1 MLFIPA
7 GEIQTG
13 MRLAKPIYN
22 KNGVLL
28 YERNSPL
35 TTQSI
40 NSIQNFGLI
49 GIYILEPA
57 EPLPPLSKEDLE
69 FEQNQTVYMF
79 HLKECFNA
87 IQKNKSIDSFSGII
101 TDIIKKYGILNHRIN
116 FNQNLRS
123 ADDFVYKHAI
133 SSAILTAMISHS
145 LGLSPKQQEMVIN
158 AALLCG
164 FGYIFVPRNIMEKGN
179 ELEKGEMDIVQQ
191 SLERGLFFLEP
202 YTEAFDLIKNYIYQG
217 NSFQKATTNN
227 DEILN
232 LQCDILKV
240 ANHYDNITGM
250 ILGHTPESEI
260 VAMKK
265 LSEHPE
271 EFNPVV
277 VKALASCIH
286 IIPEGA
292 SVDLSTGDKGIVLA
306 ENTNDYLKPL
316 ILRLSD
322 NQLYDLSNPVISNH
336 MHIIDIMKTMDNR
349 IQIDEETL
357 KHFSAD
363 VHIKE
368 VADRFRKV
376 LYNK

>member
-7 GEIQTG
+7 AEIETG

-35 TTQSI
+35 TVQSI
-40 NSIQNFGLI
+40 NSIRNFGLI

-69 FEQNQTVYMF
+69 FEQNQTVYLF
-79 HLKECFNA
+79 HLKECFSC
-87 IQKNKSIDSFSGII
+87 IQKRKPLTTLPTMFN
-101 TDIIKKYGILNHRIN
+101 DIIQKYGVLNHRIN

-133 SSAILTAMISHS
+133 STAILSAMLSHA
-145 LGLSPKQQEMVIN
+145 LALSPKQQETVIN
-158 AALLCG
+158 AALLSG

-179 ELEKGEMDIVQQ
+179 DLEKGDIDIIQQ

-202 YTEAFDLIKNYIYQG
+202 YTDAYELIKQYIYQD
-217 NSFQKATTNN
+217 NPSKSLYTDDN
-227 DEILN
+227 ILQ
-232 LQCDILKV
+232 LQTDILKV

-250 ILGHTPESEI
+250 MLGHTPQSEI
-260 VAMKK
+260 VAMQK
-265 LSEHPE
+265 LMNSPE
-271 EFNPVV
+271 DFNPEVV
-277 VKALASCIH
+277 HALATCIH
-286 IIPEGA
+286 IIPDGA
-292 SVDLSTGDKGIVLA
+292 SIDLSTGDKGIVLA
-306 ENTNDYLKPL
+306 ENPNDFMKPL
-316 ILRLSD
+316 ILRLSN
-322 NQLYDLSNPVISNH
+322 NQVYDLSNPVIANH
-336 MHIIDIMKTMDNR
+336 IHIVDIMKTMDNR
-349 IQIDEETL
+349 IHIDSETL

-363 VHIKE
+363 KRIKE
-368 VADRFRKV
+368 VADRFRRV

>member
-7 GEIQTG
+7 AEIETG

-35 TTQSI
+35 TVQSI
-40 NSIQNFGLI
+40 NSIRNFGLI

-69 FEQNQTVYMF
+69 FEQNQTVYLF
-79 HLKECFNA
+79 HLKECFSC
-87 IQKNKSIDSFSGII
+87 IQKRKPLTTLPTMVN
-101 TDIIKKYGILNHRIN
+101 DIIQKYGVLNHRIN

-133 SSAILTAMISHS
+133 STAILSAMLSHA
-145 LGLSPKQQEMVIN
+145 LALSPKQQETVIN
-158 AALLCG
+158 AALLSG

-179 ELEKGEMDIVQQ
+179 DLEKGDIDIIQQ

-202 YTEAFDLIKNYIYQG
+202 YTDAYELIKQYIYQD
-217 NSFQKATTNN
+217 NPSKSLYTDDN
-227 DEILN
+227 ILQ
-232 LQCDILKV
+232 LQTDILKV

-250 ILGHTPESEI
+250 MLGHTPQSEI
-260 VAMKK
+260 VAMQK
-265 LSEHPE
+265 LMNSPE
-271 EFNPVV
+271 DFNPEVV
-277 VKALASCIH
+277 HALATCIH
-286 IIPEGA
+286 IIPDGA
-292 SVDLSTGDKGIVLA
+292 SIDLSTGDKGIVLA
-306 ENTNDYLKPL
+306 ENPNDFMKPL
-316 ILRLSD
+316 ILRLSN
-322 NQLYDLSNPVISNH
+322 NQVYDLSNPVIANH
-336 MHIIDIMKTMDNR
+336 IHIVDIMKTMDNR
-349 IQIDEETL
+349 IHIDSETL

-363 VHIKE
+363 KRIKE
-368 VADRFRKV
+368 VADRFRRV

>member
-7 GEIQTG
+7 AEIETG

-40 NSIQNFGLI
+40 NSIRNFGLI

-69 FEQNQTVYMF
+69 FEQNQTVYLF
-79 HLKECFNA
+79 HLKECFNC
-87 IQKNKSIDSFSGII
+87 IQKRKQLLALPAMV
-101 TDIIKKYGILNHRIN
+101 TDIIKKYGALNHRIN

-133 SSAILTAMISHS
+133 STAILSAMLSHA
-145 LGLSPKQQEMVIN
+145 LALSPKQQEIVIN
-158 AALLCG
+158 AALLSG

-179 ELEKGEMDIVQQ
+179 DLEKGDLDIIQQ

-202 YTEAFDLIKNYIYQG
+202 YTDSYELIKHYIYQD
-217 NSFQKATTNN
+217 NPSKQLYTDDK
-227 DEILN
+227 ILQ
-232 LQCDILKV
+232 LQTDILKV

-250 ILGHTPESEI
+250 ILGHTPQSEI
-260 VAMKK
+260 VAMQK
-265 LSEHPE
+265 LMNSPE
-271 EFNPVV
+271 DFNPEVV
-277 VKALASCIH
+277 HALATCIH
-286 IIPEGA
+286 IIPDGA
-292 SVDLSTGDKGIVLA
+292 SIDLSTGDKGIVLA
-306 ENTNDYLKPL
+306 ENPNDFMKPL
-316 ILRLSD
+316 ILRLSN
-322 NQLYDLSNPVISNH
+322 NQVYDLSNPTIANH
-336 MHIIDIMKTMDNR
+336 IHIVDIMKTMDNR
-349 IQIDEETL
+349 IHIDRETL

-363 VHIKE
+363 KRIKE
-368 VADRFRKV
+368 VADRFRRV

>member
-7 GEIQTG
+7 AEIETG

-35 TTQSI
+35 TVQSI
-40 NSIQNFGLI
+40 NSIRNFGLI

-69 FEQNQTVYMF
+69 FEQNQTVYLF
-79 HLKECFNA
+79 HLKECFSC
-87 IQKNKSIDSFSGII
+87 IQKRKPLTTLPTMVN
-101 TDIIKKYGILNHRIN
+101 DIIKKYGVLNHRIN

-133 SSAILTAMISHS
+133 STAILSAMLSHA
-145 LGLSPKQQEMVIN
+145 LALSPKQQETVIN
-158 AALLCG
+158 AALLSG

-179 ELEKGEMDIVQQ
+179 DLEKGDLDIVQQ

-202 YTEAFDLIKNYIYQG
+202 YTDAYELIKQYIYQD
-217 NSFQKATTNN
+217 NPSKRLYTDDNILQFQT
-227 DEILN
+227 
-232 LQCDILKV
+232 DILKV

-250 ILGHTPESEI
+250 MLGHTPQSEI
-260 VAMKK
+260 VAMQK
-265 LSEHPE
+265 LMNSPE
-271 EFNPVV
+271 DFNPEVV
-277 VKALASCIH
+277 HALATCIH
-286 IIPEGA
+286 IIPDGA
-292 SVDLSTGDKGIVLA
+292 SIDLSTGDKGIVLA
-306 ENTNDYLKPL
+306 ENPNDFMKPL
-316 ILRLSD
+316 ILRLSN
-322 NQLYDLSNPVISNH
+322 NQVYDLSNPVIANH
-336 MHIIDIMKTMDNR
+336 IHIVDIMKTMDNR
-349 IQIDEETL
+349 IHIDSETL

-363 VHIKE
+363 KRIKE
-368 VADRFRKV
+368 VADRFRRV

>member
-7 GEIQTG
+7 AEIETG

-35 TTQSI
+35 TVQSI
-40 NSIQNFGLI
+40 NSIRNFGLI

-69 FEQNQTVYMF
+69 FEQNQTVYLF
-79 HLKECFNA
+79 HLKECFSC
-87 IQKNKSIDSFSGII
+87 IQKRKPLTTLPTMVN
-101 TDIIKKYGILNHRIN
+101 DIIQKYGVLNHRIN

-133 SSAILTAMISHS
+133 STAILSAMLSHA
-145 LGLSPKQQEMVIN
+145 LALSPKQQETVIN
-158 AALLCG
+158 AALLSG

-179 ELEKGEMDIVQQ
+179 DLEKGDIDIVQQ

-202 YTEAFDLIKNYIYQG
+202 YTDAYELIKQYIYQD
-217 NSFQKATTNN
+217 NPSKRLYTDDN
-227 DEILN
+227 ILQ
-232 LQCDILKV
+232 LQTDILKV

-250 ILGHTPESEI
+250 MLGHTPQSEI
-260 VAMKK
+260 VAMQK
-265 LSEHPE
+265 LMNSPE
-271 EFNPVV
+271 DFNPEVV
-277 VKALASCIH
+277 HALATCIH
-286 IIPEGA
+286 IIPDGA
-292 SVDLSTGDKGIVLA
+292 SIDLSTGDKGIVLA
-306 ENTNDYLKPL
+306 ENPNDFMKPL
-316 ILRLSD
+316 ILRLSN
-322 NQLYDLSNPVISNH
+322 NQVYDLSNPVIANH
-336 MHIIDIMKTMDNR
+336 IHIVDIMKTMDNR
-349 IQIDEETL
+349 IHIDSETL

-363 VHIKE
+363 KRIKE
-368 VADRFRKV
+368 VADRFRRV

>member
-7 GEIQTG
+7 AEIETG

-35 TTQSI
+35 TVQSI
-40 NSIQNFGLI
+40 NSIRNFGLI

-69 FEQNQTVYMF
+69 FEQNQTVYLF
-79 HLKECFNA
+79 HLKECFSC
-87 IQKNKSIDSFSGII
+87 IQKRKPLTTLPTMVN
-101 TDIIKKYGILNHRIN
+101 DIIQKYGVLNHRIN

-133 SSAILTAMISHS
+133 STAILSAMLSHA
-145 LGLSPKQQEMVIN
+145 LALSPKQQETVIN
-158 AALLCG
+158 AALLSG

-179 ELEKGEMDIVQQ
+179 DLEKGDLDIVQQ

-202 YTEAFDLIKNYIYQG
+202 YTDAYELIKQYIYQD
-217 NSFQKATTNN
+217 NPSKRLYTDDNILQFQT
-227 DEILN
+227 
-232 LQCDILKV
+232 DILKV

-250 ILGHTPESEI
+250 MLGHTPQSEI
-260 VAMKK
+260 VAMQK
-265 LSEHPE
+265 LMNSPE
-271 EFNPVV
+271 DFNPEVV
-277 VKALASCIH
+277 HALATCIH
-286 IIPEGA
+286 IIPDGA
-292 SVDLSTGDKGIVLA
+292 SIDLSTGDKGIVLA
-306 ENTNDYLKPL
+306 ENPNDFMKPL
-316 ILRLSD
+316 ILRLSN
-322 NQLYDLSNPVISNH
+322 NQVYDLSNPVIANH
-336 MHIIDIMKTMDNR
+336 IHIVDIMKTMDNR
-349 IQIDEETL
+349 IHIDSETL

-363 VHIKE
+363 KRIKE
-368 VADRFRKV
+368 VADRFRRV